1 MDTDKILEI
10 DRQSYIQ
17 KNKIMARWAERYQV
31 CFGNKTVDDLSFADL
46 LRAVEQQDRE
56 EVYAELHR
64 LLNHGVTPSQKAFL
78 YDEYSQ
84 IAFIDTAYDD
94 FDEMLSTVGEKFREN
109 GADNV
114 VLHLEHELKSSFM
127 TGCYIYSAFPL
138 PMIEYLFETS
148 EIRTEAIL
156 LQNGYI
162 LIIRALSS
170 LENDPWFRGIK
181 VQVDAI
187 RDSEDDDD
195 DD

>member
-17 KNKIMARWAERYQV
+17 KNKIMVCWAERYQID
-31 CFGNKTVDDLSFADL
+31 FGSKTADDLTFADL
-46 LRAVEQQDRE
+46 LRAVEQKDRD
-56 EVYAELHR
+56 EVYTELHR
-64 LLNHGVTPSQKAFL
+64 LLKHGVTPSQKAFL
-78 YDEYSQ
+78 YEEYSQ

-94 FDEMLSTVGEKFREN
+94 FDEMLSTVGERFRKN
-109 GADNV
+109 GTDNV
-114 VLHLEHELKSSFM
+114 VLHLEHEQKSSFL

-148 EIRTEAIL
+148 EPLTEAIL

-170 LENDPWFRGIK
+170 LESDSWFRGIK
-181 VQVDAI
+181 AQVDAI
-187 RDSEDDDD
+187 RDGEDEDDDD
-195 DD
+195 

>member
-17 KNKIMARWAERYQV
+17 KNKIMVCWAERYQID
-31 CFGNKTVDDLSFADL
+31 FGSKTADDLTFADL
-46 LRAVEQQDRE
+46 LRAVEQKDRD
-56 EVYAELHR
+56 EVYTELHR
-64 LLNHGVTPSQKAFL
+64 LLKHGVTPSQKAFL
-78 YDEYSQ
+78 YEEYSQ

-94 FDEMLSTVGEKFREN
+94 FDEMLSTVGERFRKN
-109 GADNV
+109 GTDNV
-114 VLHLEHELKSSFM
+114 VLHLEHEQKSSFL

-148 EIRTEAIL
+148 EPLTEAIL

-170 LENDPWFRGIK
+170 LENDSWFRGIK
-181 VQVDAI
+181 AQVDAI
-187 RDSEDDDD
+187 RDGEDEDDDD
-195 DD
+195 

>member
-17 KNKIMARWAERYQV
+17 KNKIMVCWAERYQID
-31 CFGNKTVDDLSFADL
+31 FGSKTADDLTFADL

-64 LLNHGVTPSQKAFL
+64 LLKHGVTPSQKAFL
-78 YDEYSQ
+78 YEEYSQ

-94 FDEMLSTVGEKFREN
+94 FDEMLSTVGERFRKN
-109 GADNV
+109 GTDNV
-114 VLHLEHELKSSFM
+114 VLHLEHEQKSSFL

-138 PMIEYLFETS
+138 PMVEYLFETS
-148 EIRTEAIL
+148 EPLTEAIL

-170 LENDPWFRGIK
+170 LENDSWFRGIK
-181 VQVDAI
+181 AQVDAI
-187 RDSEDDDD
+187 RDGEDEDDDD
-195 DD
+195 

>member
-31 CFGNKTVDDLSFADL
+31 CFGNKTADDLSFADL

-64 LLNHGVTPSQKAFL
+64 LLKHGVTPSQKAFL
-78 YDEYSQ
+78 
-84 IAFIDTAYDD
+84 YDD

-109 GADNV
+109 GTDNV

-148 EIRTEAIL
+148 ELLTEAIL

-181 VQVDAI
+181 AQVDAI
-187 RDSEDDDD
+187 RDGEDEDDDD
-195 DD
+195 

>member
-17 KNKIMARWAERYQV
+17 KNKIMVCWAERYQID
-31 CFGNKTVDDLSFADL
+31 FGSKTADDLTFADL

-64 LLNHGVTPSQKAFL
+64 LLKHGVTPSQKAFL
-78 YDEYSQ
+78 YEEYSQ

-94 FDEMLSTVGEKFREN
+94 FDEMLSTVGERFRKN
-109 GADNV
+109 GTNNV
-114 VLHLEHELKSSFM
+114 VLHLEHEQKSSFL

-148 EIRTEAIL
+148 EPLTEAIL

-170 LENDPWFRGIK
+170 LENDSWFRGIK
-181 VQVDAI
+181 AQVDAI
-187 RDSEDDDD
+187 RDGEDEDDDD
-195 DD
+195 

>member
-17 KNKIMARWAERYQV
+17 KNKIMVCWAERYQID
-31 CFGNKTVDDLSFADL
+31 FGSKTADDLTFADL
-46 LRAVEQQDRE
+46 LRAVEQKDRD
-56 EVYAELHR
+56 EVYTELHH
-64 LLNHGVTPSQKAFL
+64 LLKHGVTPSQKAFL
-78 YDEYSQ
+78 YEEYSQ

-94 FDEMLSTVGEKFREN
+94 FDEMLSTVGERFRKN
-109 GADNV
+109 GTDNV
-114 VLHLEHELKSSFM
+114 VLHLEHEQKSSFL

-148 EIRTEAIL
+148 EPLTEAIL

-170 LENDPWFRGIK
+170 LENDSWFRGIK
-181 VQVDAI
+181 ARVDAI
-187 RDSEDDDD
+187 RNGEDEDDDD
-195 DD
+195 

>member
-31 CFGNKTVDDLSFADL
+31 CFGNKTADDLSFADL

-64 LLNHGVTPSQKAFL
+64 LLKHGVTPSQKAFL
-78 YDEYSQ
+78 YDEYSLFF
-84 IAFIDTAYDD
+84 IIDTAYDD
-94 FDEMLSTVGEKFREN
+94 FDEML
-109 GADNV
+109 ADNV

-148 EIRTEAIL
+148 ELLTEAIL

-162 LIIRALSS
+162 LSIRALSS
-170 LENDPWFRGIK
+170 QENDPWFRGIK
-181 VQVDAI
+181 AQVDAL
-187 RDSEDDDD
+187 RDGEDEDDDD
-195 DD
+195 